1 MDIKEGDTKMG
12 LDISVIRTPK
22 SIDLEEIYALREAIE
37 NGFCWYLGDEKE
49 KRAEKWKELKD
60 KCQTLTKDDIL
71 KNISGPEDLVKCL
84 VRMRDSDFNVY
95 LRWIVDSISDHE
107 DGNTHLNFD
116 YDKLPGKTIFDSC
129 SWNLYDLFKECRKD
143 GRTLK
148 PCGDFICEIE
158 PYRVWLMG
166 KRWNSKSV
174 ALWLAKWIGYFSSR
188 VGYNILNDCLNEL
201 GVRDMFVDFQDVKH
215 YKESIE
221 KVVHATYGTN
231 FRLWLVASY

>member
-1 MDIKEGDTKMG
+1 MG

-22 SIDLEEIYALREAIE
+22 SIDLEEIYALREVIE

-84 VRMRDSDFNVY
+84 NHISDSNFNVY

-116 YDKLPGKTIFDSC
+116 YDKLPGTTILDSC
-129 SWNLYDLFKECRKD
+129 SWNLYDLFKECRRD
-143 GRTLK
+143 NRPLK
-148 PCGDFICEIE
+148 PCGDFIREID
-158 PYRVWLMG
+158 PYRVWVMG
-166 KRWNSKSV
+166 EKWNGKV
-174 ALWLAKWIGYFSSR
+174 LEFGIATWIGYFFQKI
-188 VGYNILNDCLNEL
+188 GYRILVDCLKDLKVN
-201 GVRDMFVDFQDVKH
+201 DPFVDFIDVKH
-215 YKESIE
+215 YQESIR
-221 KVVHATYGTN
+221 KVVKETMDTED
-231 FRLWLVASY
+231 RLWLVASY

>member
-1 MDIKEGDTKMG
+1 MDIKEGGTRMG
-12 LDISVIRTPK
+12 IDISVIRTPK

-37 NGFCWYLGDEKE
+37 KGFCWYLGVEKE

-116 YDKLPGKTIFDSC
+116 YDKLPGTTIFDSC
-129 SWNLYDLFKECRKD
+129 SWNLYDLFKECKKD

-148 PCGDFICEIE
+148 PCGDFIWEIE

-174 ALWLAKWIGYFSSR
+174 ALWLAKWIGYFSSK

-201 GVRDMFVDFQDVKH
+201 GVRDAFVDFQDVKH

-221 KVVHATYGTN
+221 KVVHATHGTDD
-231 FRLWLVASY
+231 RLWLVASY

>member
-1 MDIKEGDTKMG
+1 MG
-12 LDISVIRTPK
+12 LDMSVIRTPK

-37 NGFCWYLGDEKE
+37 SGFCWYLGDEKE

-71 KNISGPEDLVKCL
+71 RNISGPEDLVKCL

-143 GRTLK
+143 NRPLK
-148 PCGDFICEIE
+148 PCGDFITEID
-158 PYRVWLMG
+158 PYRVWIMG
-166 KRWNSKSV
+166 ENWNARSID
-174 ALWLAKWIGYFSSR
+174 LWLAKWIGYFSQR
-188 VGYNILNDCLNEL
+188 IGFRILGDCM
-201 GVRDMFVDFQDVKH
+201 RDLKVKDAFVDFQDVKH
-215 YKESIE
+215 YQESIR
-221 KVVHATYGTN
+221 KVVKETMDTED
-231 FRLWLVASY
+231 RLWLVASY